1 MRGVDVEAD
10 RVAAR
15 ARGDCRTDRTHAF
28 GDDDVRAAVEET
40 VAEVERALNS
50 SATPGTIDYVRGSA
64 NLMLNTSLLTG
75 AR

>member
-1 MRGVDVEAD
+1 MTASDDEEND
-10 RVAAR
+10 I
-15 ARGDCRTDRTHAF
+15 F
-28 GDDDVRAAVEET
+28 GAHQLDFVPPAPIKPAG
-40 VAEVERALNS
+40 VAEVERALKS